1 MKYKK
6 NIGLEYLHTFARNV
20 NFTNGIWLL
29 FLAFKGFSLFQIGI
43 FETVFH
49 ITSLTMEIP
58 TGIIADLY
66 GRKFSRILGILSYFI
81 YITIM
86 ILSTNFILII
96 LAFFFCGLSFT
107 FESGSGEALVYD
119 SLIYIKKEDDF
130 MKINGRKEV
139 LYQIA
144 ASISLL
150 IGGYI
155 AMISFNLTFEI
166 TATFYFIALIVILLM
181 KETPIQRNNIRKSF
195 KDMMVSHYIKSTKI
209 VFNNKRLLY
218 LIIIGAM
225 MAAPI
230 TVLFMYLQNHL
241 SLLGYSYST
250 IGILLAIHS
259 LFAAVGGVLAYK
271 LEKKYKERKILM
283 FIPLL
288 MTISFWLILIDDI
301 IFIPFIILGFLDSIF
316 YVVLGGY
323 INKIIPSETRATA
336 LSFSGLMFSVVMIVI
351 FPLIGAIGDRYNL
364 KTSFFILAIIITLFY
379 FFLLNILRKNHLENT

>member
-166 TATFYFIALIVILLM
+166 TAIFYFIALIVILLM

>member
-166 TATFYFIALIVILLM
+166 TAIFYFIALIVILLM

-379 FFLLNILRKNHLENT
+379 FFLLNILSKNHLENT